1 MGKESQSEAVEAT
14 DSSLEFTARDFIEEF
29 FKIRDKKGNLIS
41 LKFNHAQEEFYSH
54 LKETYGTKP
63 SRYIVL
69 KARQLGIS
77 TFTEAFI
84 TFMTMFNPNTNS
96 VIMAHLAESAS
107 SIFNMTR
114 LFISELPDMMRP
126 QQKYSNAKEIVFDGE
141 NGLKSSIRVMVAS
154 DATRGSTYKYAHL
167 SEVAFWEHP
176 EDALLAL
183 NQAVPMTDDSLI
195 VMESTAN
202 GFNYFYNLWQ
212 DAVNGRNDYT
222 PIFFP
227 WYVDPSYSR
236 PYDGFTLTQYEVDI
250 KNRFNLT
257 LDQLQWRRWCI
268 ANNCGNDELKFRQE
282 YPITPEEAFITS
294 GTSIF
299 NTEQILE
306 HMKSLPEPIKR
317 GYFDYDYDG
326 LHITNIHWRDDLNG
340 YIKIYKDRTMGNT
353 VIGGDTA
360 GEGSD
365 YFVAQVLDSDGYL
378 CATLHHQFDE
388 DLYVKQ
394 VYCLGAYYHSLI
406 AIEANFGTFPNRELQ
421 RLHYPTIY
429 VREKYDQIL
438 ADTQDRYGFKTTAL
452 TRPQIISQ
460 LVEIAREH
468 IEKINDRETLQE
480 MLSFVRN
487 KRGRAEA
494 SEGTH
499 DDLVM
504 GLAIAYEALNQLP
517 NRISKP
523 KIQERMDEDLAFFNY

>member
-1 MGKESQSEAVEAT
+1 MS
-14 DSSLEFTARDFIEEF
+14 FTAKQFIEEF
-29 FKIRDKKGNLIS
+29 FKIKNKDGDLVQ
-41 LKFNHAQEEFYSH
+41 LKFNDSQQKFYSL
-54 LKETYGTKP
+54 LKESYGKKP
-63 SRYIVL
+63 SRFIIL

-107 SIFNMTR
+107 AIFNMTK
-114 LFISELPDMMRP
+114 LFISELPPGMQP
-126 QQKYSNAKEIVFDGE
+126 KQKYSNAKEIVFDADT

-227 WYVDPSYSR
+227 WYVDPSYTR
-236 PYDGFTLTQYEVDI
+236 PYDGFSLTPYEKDI
-250 KNRFNLT
+250 MERYSLT
-257 LDQLQWRRWCI
+257 PDQLQWRRWCI
-268 ANNCGNDELKFRQE
+268 SNNCGNDELKFRQE

-299 NTEQILE
+299 NTEIILE
-306 HMKSLPEPIKR
+306 HMKNLSPILRR
-317 GYFDYDYDG
+317 GYFTYDYDG
-326 LHITNIHWRDDLNG
+326 MTIRNIKWKDDPMG
-340 YIKIYKDRTMGNT
+340 YIKIYRDPTGSFT
-353 VIGGDTA
+353 SLGGDTA

-365 YFVAQVLDSDGYL
+365 YFVGQVLDPGGYL

-388 DLYVKQ
+388 DLYTKQ
-394 VYCLGAYYHSLI
+394 MYCLGAYYNSLI
-406 AIEANFGTFPNRELQ
+406 AIEANFGSFPNRELQ
-421 RLHYPTIY
+421 RLRYPSIY
-429 VREKYDQIL
+429 VRENYDTML
-438 ADTQDRYGFKTTAL
+438 ASNQERYGFKTTSL
-452 TRPQIISQ
+452 TRPVIISQ

-468 IEKINDRETLQE
+468 IDRINDRETLQE

-487 KRGRAEA
+487 SKGRAEA
-494 SEGTH
+494 SQGTH

-504 GLAIAYEALNQLP
+504 GLAIAYEALKQLP
-517 NRISKP
+517 NRTPVK
-523 KIQERMDEDLAFFNY
+523 KEGYDEDLAFFNY

>member
-1 MGKESQSEAVEAT
+1 MS
-14 DSSLEFTARDFIEEF
+14 DFTAKDFIQEF
-29 FKIRDKKGNLIS
+29 FKIKDKKGNLVQ
-41 LKFNHAQEEFYSH
+41 LKFNSSQEKFYDM
-54 LKETYGTKP
+54 LKESYGTKP
-63 SRYIVL
+63 SRFIIL

-96 VIMAHLAESAS
+96 VIMAHLSESAS
-107 SIFNMTR
+107 AIFNMTK
-114 LFISELPDMMRP
+114 LFVSELPSGMQP
-126 QQKYSNAKEIVFDGE
+126 QQKYSNAKEIVFDADE

-154 DATRGSTYKYAHL
+154 DATRGSTYKFAHL

-236 PYDGFTLTQYEVDI
+236 PYDGFELSPYEKDI
-250 KNRFNLT
+250 KDRFNLT

-299 NTEQILE
+299 NTEIILE
-306 HMKSLPEPIKR
+306 HMKNLKPPIKT
-317 GYFDYDYDG
+317 GYFNYDYDG
-326 LHITNIHWRDDLNG
+326 LHITNIQWKDDPLG
-340 YIKIYKDRTMGNT
+340 YIKIYKDRTNGST

-365 YFVAQVLDSDGYL
+365 FFVAQVLDQDGFL

-394 VYCLGAYYHSLI
+394 TYCLGAYYHSLI
-406 AIEANFGTFPNRELQ
+406 AIESNFSTFANRELQ
-421 RLHYPTIY
+421 RLRYPTLY
-429 VREKYDQIL
+429 VREKYDQIVGDVQERL
-438 ADTQDRYGFKTTAL
+438 GFKTTAL
-452 TRPQIISQ
+452 TRPLIINQ
-460 LVEIAREH
+460 LVEIVREH
-468 IEKINDRETLQE
+468 VDRINDRETLQE

-487 KRGRAEA
+487 AKGRAEA
-494 SEGTH
+494 SQGTH

-504 GLAIAYEALNQLP
+504 GLAIAYEAMRQLP
-517 NRISKP
+517 NRVNMKP
-523 KIQERMDEDLAFFNY
+523 KQKEEVFDEDLAFFNF

>member
-1 MGKESQSEAVEAT
+1 M
-14 DSSLEFTARDFIEEF
+14 SSYSDNVVDFTAKDFIEEF
-29 FKIRDKKGNLIS
+29 FKIKDKKGNLIK
-41 LKFNHAQEEFYSH
+41 LKFNHSQQKFYDL
-54 LKETYGTKP
+54 LKESYGSRP

-107 SIFNMTR
+107 SIFNMTK
-114 LFISELPDMMRP
+114 LFVNELPDGMRP
-126 QQKYSNAKEIVFDGE
+126 QQKYSNAKEIVFDADE

-227 WYVDPSYSR
+227 WYVDPSYTR
-236 PYDGFTLTQYEVDI
+236 PYDGFTLTPYEKDI
-250 KNRFNLT
+250 MERYDLS

-268 ANNCGNDELKFRQE
+268 ANNCGNDEMKFRQE

-299 NTEQILE
+299 ANDIILE
-306 HMKSLPEPIKR
+306 HMKNLKDPIKR
-317 GYFDYDYDG
+317 GYFNYDYDG
-326 LHITNIHWRDDLNG
+326 LHITNIRWVNDPLG
-340 YIKIYKDRTMGNT
+340 YIKIYKEPTSNPT
-353 VIGGDTA
+353 VLGGDTA

-365 YFVAQVLDSDGYL
+365 FFVGQVLDSNGYL

-394 VYCLGAYYHSLI
+394 VYCLGAYYHSLV
-406 AIEANFGTFPNRELQ
+406 AIEANFSTFPNRELQ
-421 RLHYPTIY
+421 RLRYPTLY
-429 VREKYDQIL
+429 VRETYDTIVPGAQE
-438 ADTQDRYGFKTTAL
+438 RFGFKTTAL
-452 TRPQIISQ
+452 TRPTIINQ
-460 LVEIAREH
+460 LVEIVREH
-468 IEKINDRETLQE
+468 VDRINDRETLQE

-487 KRGRAEA
+487 AKGRPEA
-494 SEGTH
+494 SQGTH

-504 GLAIAYEALNQLP
+504 GLAIAYEALRQLP
-517 NRISKP
+517 TKRIQTVEK
-523 KIQERMDEDLAFFNY
+523 KYDEDLAFFNY

>member
-1 MGKESQSEAVEAT
+1 MSNYRDGA
-14 DSSLEFTARDFIEEF
+14 DFTAKDFIEEF
-29 FKIRDKKGNLIS
+29 FRIRDKKGDLVN
-41 LKFNHAQEEFYSH
+41 LKFNYSQNVFYDH
-54 LKETYGTKP
+54 LKQSYGKKP

-107 SIFNMTR
+107 SIFNMTK
-114 LFISELPDMMRP
+114 LFISELPDAMRP
-126 QQKYSNAKEIVFDGE
+126 QQKYSNAKEIVFDGD

-176 EDALLAL
+176 EEALLAL

-202 GFNYFYNLWQ
+202 GFNYFYTLWQ

-227 WYVDPSYSR
+227 WYVDPNYTR
-236 PYDGFTLTQYEVDI
+236 PYDGFQLTSYEKQI
-250 KNRFNLT
+250 KERYDLT

-299 NTEQILE
+299 NTEIILE

-326 LHITNIHWRDDLNG
+326 LHITNIRWRDDSFG
-340 YIKIYKDRTMGNT
+340 YIRIYKDYMGGNT

-365 YFVAQVLDSDGYL
+365 FFVGQVLDQNGYL

-394 VYCLGAYYHSLI
+394 MYCLGAYYHSLI
-406 AIEANFGTFPNRELQ
+406 AIEANFSTFPNRELQ
-421 RLHYPTIY
+421 RLRYPTLY
-429 VREKYDQIL
+429 VRETFDNIAYDV
-438 ADTQDRYGFKTTAL
+438 QDKFGFKTTSL
-452 TRPQIISQ
+452 TRPQIISE

-487 KRGRAEA
+487 ERGRAEA
-494 SEGTH
+494 SEGAH

-504 GLAIAYEALNQLP
+504 GLAIAYHALGQLP
-517 NRISKP
+517 ARRKP
-523 KIQERMDEDLAFFNY
+523 TVVAERMDEDLAFFNYQ

>member
-1 MGKESQSEAVEAT
+1 ME
-14 DSSLEFTARDFIEEF
+14 EFTAKDFIQEF
-29 FKIRDKKGNLIS
+29 FKIKDKNGNLVK
-41 LKFNHAQEEFYSH
+41 LKFNNSQEKFYDM
-54 LKETYGTKP
+54 LKQSYGTKP

-96 VIMAHLAESAS
+96 VIMAHLSESAS
-107 SIFNMTR
+107 SIFNMTK
-114 LFISELPDMMRP
+114 LFINELPSAMTP
-126 QQKYSNAKEIVFDGE
+126 KQKYSNAKEIVFDAEE

-154 DATRGSTYKYAHL
+154 DATRGSTYKFAHL

-183 NQAVPMTDDSLI
+183 NQAIPMTDDSLI

-236 PYDGFTLTQYEVDI
+236 PYDGFSLTTYEKDI
-250 KNRFNLT
+250 KERFNLT

-299 NTEQILE
+299 NTEIILE
-306 HMKSLPEPIKR
+306 HMKNLKPPIKT
-317 GYFDYDYDG
+317 GYFNYDYDG
-326 LHITNIHWRDDLNG
+326 LHITNIQWVDDPLG
-340 YIKIYKDRTMGNT
+340 YIKIYKDRTTGST

-365 YFVAQVLDSDGYL
+365 FFVAQVLDQDGFL

-406 AIEANFGTFPNRELQ
+406 AIEANFSTFPNRELQ
-421 RLHYPTIY
+421 RLRYPTLY
-429 VREKYDQIL
+429 VRETYDQIVSNV
-438 ADTQDRYGFKTTAL
+438 QERYGFKTTAL
-452 TRPQIISQ
+452 TRPTIINQ

-468 IEKINDRETLQE
+468 IDRINDRETLQE

-487 KRGRAEA
+487 AKGRAEA
-494 SEGTH
+494 SQGTH

-504 GLAIAYEALNQLP
+504 GLAIAYEAMRQMP
-517 NRISKP
+517 NRVNIRP
-523 KIQERMDEDLAFFNY
+523 KQNEDFYDEDLAFFNY

>member
-1 MGKESQSEAVEAT
+1 MGKESQTEAVE
-14 DSSLEFTARDFIEEF
+14 FTIKDFIQDF
-29 FKIRDKKGNLIS
+29 FKIKDKKGDLIN
-41 LKFNHAQEEFYSH
+41 LKFNHAQEEFYAR
-54 LKETYGTKP
+54 LKESYGNYP
-63 SRYIVL
+63 SRFIVL

-77 TFTEAFI
+77 TITEAFI
-84 TFMTMFNPNTNS
+84 TSMTMLSPNTNS
-96 VIMAHLAESAS
+96 VIMAHLSESAS
-107 SIFNMTR
+107 SIFNMTK
-114 LFISELPDMMRP
+114 LYIDELPDGMKP
-126 QQKYSNAKEIVFDGE
+126 QQKYSNAKEIVFDGD

-154 DATRGSTYKYAHL
+154 DATRGSTYKFAHL

-176 EDALLAL
+176 EEALLAL

-202 GFNYFYNLWQ
+202 GFNYFYTLWQ

-227 WYVDPSYSR
+227 WYVDPNYSR
-236 PYDGFTLTQYEVDI
+236 PYDGFTLTPYEKDI
-250 KNRFNLT
+250 KERFNLT

-299 NTEQILE
+299 NTEIILN
-306 HMKSLPEPIKR
+306 HMKNLPDPIQK
-317 GYFDYDYDG
+317 GYFSYDYDG
-326 LHITNIHWRDDLNG
+326 LHITNIHWVDDPLG
-340 YIKIYKDRTMGNT
+340 YIKIYKPPTTSST

-365 YFVAQVLDSDGYL
+365 FFVAQVLNPEGYL

-394 VYCLGAYYHSLI
+394 VYCLGAYYHSLV
-406 AIEANFGTFPNRELQ
+406 AIEANFSTFPNRELQ
-421 RLHYPTIY
+421 RLRYPTIY
-429 VREKYDQIL
+429 VRETYDQIL
-438 ADTQDRYGFKTTAL
+438 SDNQERYGFKTTAL
-452 TRPQIISQ
+452 TRPTIINQ

-468 IEKINDRETLQE
+468 IDRINDRETLQE

-487 KRGRAEA
+487 AKGRPEA
-494 SEGTH
+494 SQGTH

-504 GLAIAYEALNQLP
+504 GLAIAYEALRQLP
-517 NRISKP
+517 TKRIVKKS
-523 KIQERMDEDLAFFNY
+523 ETFDEDQLFFDF

>member
-1 MGKESQSEAVEAT
+1 MDT
-14 DSSLEFTARDFIEEF
+14 NFTAKDFIEEF
-29 FKIRDKKGNLIS
+29 FKIRDKKGNLIN
-41 LKFNHAQEEFYSH
+41 LKFNHAQQKFYDL
-54 LKETYGTKP
+54 LKDSYGTKP

-84 TFMTMFNPNTNS
+84 TFMTMFNPNTSS
-96 VIMAHLAESAS
+96 VLMAHLSESAS
-107 SIFNMTR
+107 AIFNMTK
-114 LFISELPDMMRP
+114 LFVNELPLSMQP
-126 QQKYSNAKEIVFDGE
+126 QQKYSNAKEIVFDGD

-176 EDALLAL
+176 EEALLAL

-195 VMESTAN
+195 VIESTAN
-202 GFNYFYNLWQ
+202 GFNYFYTLWQ

-227 WYVDPSYSR
+227 WYIDPNYSR
-236 PYDGFTLTQYEVDI
+236 PYDGFDLTLYEKSIMD
-250 KNRFNLT
+250 KFNLT

-268 ANNCGNDELKFRQE
+268 ANNCGGDETKFRQE

-294 GTSIF
+294 GTSVF
-299 NTEQILE
+299 NSEQILE
-306 HMKSLPEPIKR
+306 HMKNLPEPLR
-317 GYFDYDYDG
+317 TGYFSYDYDG
-326 LHITNIHWRDDLNG
+326 LHITNIHWVNDSQG
-340 YIKIYKDRTMGNT
+340 YIKIYREANLT

-365 YFVAQVLDSDGYL
+365 FFAAQVIDSNGNL
-378 CATLHHQFDE
+378 CATLHKQFDG

-394 VYCLGAYYHSLI
+394 IYCLGAYYHSLI
-406 AIEANFGTFPNRELQ
+406 AIESNFDTFPNRELQ

-438 ADTQDRYGFKTTAL
+438 SDYQERYGFKTTSL
-452 TRPQIISQ
+452 TRPQIITQ

-468 IEKINDRETLQE
+468 IEKIVDRETLQE
-480 MLSFVRN
+480 MLSFIRN
-487 KRGRAEA
+487 AKGRPEAAEGA
-494 SEGTH
+494 H

-504 GLAIAYEALNQLP
+504 ALAIGYEALHQLP
-517 NRISKP
+517 SSRVTKP
-523 KIQERMDEDLAFFNY
+523 QITYERDEDLSFYEFGN

>member
-1 MGKESQSEAVEAT
+1 ME
-14 DSSLEFTARDFIEEF
+14 EFTAKDFIEEL
-29 FKIRDKKGNLIS
+29 FKIRNKKGELVN
-41 LKFNHAQEEFYSH
+41 LKFNHAQEEFYAH
-54 LKETYGTKP
+54 LKQSYGVKP
-63 SRYIVL
+63 SRYIIL

-96 VIMAHLAESAS
+96 VIMAHLSESAS
-107 SIFNMTR
+107 SIFNMTK
-114 LFISELPDMMRP
+114 LFVSELPDGMKP
-126 QQKYSNAKEIVFDGE
+126 QQKYSNAKEIVFDADE

-154 DATRGSTYKYAHL
+154 DATRGSTYKFAHL
-167 SEVAFWEHP
+167 SEVAFWEQP
-176 EDALLAL
+176 ETALLAL
-183 NQAVPMTDDSLI
+183 NQAIPMTDDSLI

-227 WYVDPSYSR
+227 WYVDPTYTR
-236 PYDGFTLTQYEVDI
+236 PYDGFALTPYEKDI
-250 KNRFNLT
+250 MDRYNLT
-257 LDQLQWRRWCI
+257 MDQLQWRRWCI

-299 NTEQILE
+299 NSEIILN
-306 HMKSLPEPIKR
+306 HMKSLPDPIR
-317 GYFDYDYDG
+317 TGYFDYDYDG
-326 LHITNIHWRDDLNG
+326 LHIMNIKWRDDPLG
-340 YIKIYKDRTMGNT
+340 YIKIYKDYMGGST

-365 YFVAQVLDSDGYL
+365 FFAAHVLNSKGEQ
-378 CATLHHQFDE
+378 CAVLHRQFDE
-388 DLYVKQ
+388 DLFVKQ

-406 AIEANFGTFPNRELQ
+406 AIESNFSTFPNRELQ
-421 RLHYPTIY
+421 RLHYPTLY
-429 VREKYDQIL
+429 VRETFDQIRL
-438 ADTQDRYGFKTTAL
+438 DVQDKYGFKTTSL
-452 TRPQIISQ
+452 TRPTIINQ

-468 IEKINDRETLQE
+468 IDKIVDRETLQE
-480 MLSFVRN
+480 MLSFIRN
-487 KRGRAEA
+487 PRGRAEA

-504 GLAIAYEALNQLP
+504 SLAIGYEALHQLP
-517 NRISKP
+517 MNKTTIVTN
-523 KIQERMDEDLAFFNY
+523 ERMDEDLAFYEY

>member
-1 MGKESQSEAVEAT
+1 MTNTLNTTS
-14 DSSLEFTARDFIEEF
+14 DFTVREFIEEF
-29 FKIRDKKGNLIS
+29 FKIRTKDGQLTT
-41 LKFNHAQEEFYSH
+41 LKFNHAQEKFYSY
-54 LKETYGTKP
+54 LKESYGNKP
-63 SRYIVL
+63 SRFIIL

-77 TFTEAFI
+77 TITEAFI
-84 TFMTMFNPNTNS
+84 TAMTIFNPNTSS
-96 VIMAHLAESAS
+96 VIMAHLSESAT

-114 LFISELPDMMRP
+114 LYVDELPKTMQPR
-126 QQKYSNAKEIVFDGE
+126 QKYSNAKEIVFDADE

-154 DATRGSTYKYAHL
+154 DSTRGSTYKFAHL

-176 EDALLAL
+176 EEALLAL

-227 WYVDPSYSR
+227 WYVDPLYTR
-236 PYDGFTLTQYEVDI
+236 KYDGFTLTSYEADI
-250 KNRFNLT
+250 MKRFNLT

-268 ANNCGNDELKFRQE
+268 ANNCGGDELKFRQE

-299 NTEQILE
+299 NSEIILE
-306 HMKSLPEPIKR
+306 HMKNLQEPLKR
-317 GYFDYDYDG
+317 GYFSYDYDG
-326 LHITNIHWRDDLNG
+326 LHITNIRWVDDSLG
-340 YIKIYKDRTMGNT
+340 YIRIYKEPHGNT

-365 YFVAQVLDSDGYL
+365 FFVGQVIDQDGFL

-394 VYCLGAYYHSLI
+394 IYCLGAYYHSLI
-406 AIEANFGTFPNRELQ
+406 AIESNFSTFPNRELQ
-421 RLHYPTIY
+421 RLHYPTLY
-429 VREKYDQIL
+429 VRETFDNIMSDVQEK
-438 ADTQDRYGFKTTAL
+438 YGFKTTSL
-452 TRPQIISQ
+452 TRPQIISE

-487 KRGRAEA
+487 GRGKAEA

-504 GLAIAYEALNQLP
+504 GLAIGYHALGQLP
-517 NRISKP
+517 SRTRKVIK
-523 KIQERMDEDLAFFNY
+523 QERMDEDLAFFNY

>member
-1 MGKESQSEAVEAT
+1 MEQI
-14 DSSLEFTARDFIEEF
+14 DYDFTAKDFIQEF
-29 FKIRDKKGNLIS
+29 FKIKDKNGNLIN
-41 LKFNHAQEEFYSH
+41 LNFNHSQQKFYDM
-54 LKETYGTKP
+54 LKESYGSRP
-63 SRYIVL
+63 SRFIIL

-96 VIMAHLAESAS
+96 VIMAHLSESAS
-107 SIFNMTR
+107 AIFNMTK
-114 LFISELPDMMRP
+114 LFVSELPPGMQP
-126 QQKYSNAKEIVFDGE
+126 KQKYSNAKEIVFDADE

-154 DATRGSTYKYAHL
+154 DATRGSTYKFAHL

-183 NQAVPMTDDSLI
+183 NQAVPATDDSLI

-236 PYDGFTLTQYEVDI
+236 PYDGFELTAYEKDI
-250 KNRFNLT
+250 KERFNLT

-268 ANNCGNDELKFRQE
+268 ANNCGNDELRFRQE

-299 NTEQILE
+299 NTEIILE
-306 HMKSLPEPIKR
+306 HMKNIKPPIKT
-317 GYFDYDYDG
+317 GYFNYDYDG
-326 LHITNIHWRDDLNG
+326 LHITNIKWVDDSLG
-340 YIKIYKDRTMGNT
+340 YIKIYKDRTTAPT

-365 YFVAQVLDSDGYL
+365 FFVAQVLDQDGFL

-406 AIEANFGTFPNRELQ
+406 AIEANFSTFPNRELQ
-421 RLHYPTIY
+421 RLKYPTLY
-429 VREKYDQIL
+429 VRETYDQIV
-438 ADTQDRYGFKTTAL
+438 ANVQERFGFKTTAL
-452 TRPQIISQ
+452 TRPTIINQ
-460 LVEIAREH
+460 LVEIVREH
-468 IEKINDRETLQE
+468 VDRINDRETLQE

-487 KRGRAEA
+487 AKGRAEA
-494 SEGTH
+494 SQGTH

-504 GLAIAYEALNQLP
+504 GLAIAYEAMRQLP
-517 NRISKP
+517 NKIMKP
-523 KIQERMDEDLAFFNY
+523 KQKEEVYDEDLAFFNY

>member
-1 MGKESQSEAVEAT
+1 ME
-14 DSSLEFTARDFIEEF
+14 DFTARDFIEEF
-29 FKIRDKKGNLIS
+29 FKIRNKKSELVP
-41 LKFNHAQEEFYSH
+41 LKFNHSQEHFYSL
-54 LKETYGTKP
+54 LKESYGKKP
-63 SRYIVL
+63 SRFIVL

-84 TFMTMFNPNTNS
+84 TFMTMFQPNTNS
-96 VIMAHLAESAS
+96 VIMAHLSESATA
-107 SIFNMTR
+107 IFNMTR
-114 LFISELPDMMRP
+114 LFIDELPDLMKP

-154 DATRGSTYKYAHL
+154 DATRGSTYKFAHL

-176 EDALLAL
+176 ETALLAL

-227 WYVDPSYSR
+227 WYVDPEYSR
-236 PYDGFTLTQYEVDI
+236 PYDGFDLSPYESDI
-250 KNRFNLT
+250 KERYNLT

-268 ANNCGNDELKFRQE
+268 ANNCGGDETKFRQE

-306 HMKSLPEPIKR
+306 HMKDLKAPIKT
-317 GYFDYDYDG
+317 GYFSYDYDG
-326 LHITNIHWRDDLNG
+326 LHITNIRWVDDPRG
-340 YIKIYKDRTMGNT
+340 YIRMYRDRTGGNT

-365 YFVAQVLDSDGYL
+365 FFVGQVIDSDGFL

-394 VYCLGAYYHSLI
+394 IYCLGAYYNSLI
-406 AIEANFGTFPNRELQ
+406 AIESNFSTFPNRELQ
-421 RLHYPTIY
+421 RLRYPSIY
-429 VREKYDQIL
+429 VRETFDSIQYDVQEKF
-438 ADTQDRYGFKTTAL
+438 GFRTTSL
-452 TRPQIISQ
+452 TRPQIISE

-468 IEKINDRETLQE
+468 LNNINDRETLQE

-487 KRGRAEA
+487 GRGRAEA

-504 GLAIAYEALNQLP
+504 ALAIGYHALGQLP
-517 NRISKP
+517 SRKRVPIT
-523 KIQERMDEDLAFFNY
+523 ERKDEDLDFYNYQ

>member
-1 MGKESQSEAVEAT
+1 MTT
-14 DSSLEFTARDFIEEF
+14 DFTAQDFIEEF
-29 FKIRDKKGNLIS
+29 FKIRDKNGKLVK
-41 LKFNHAQEEFYSH
+41 LKFNHAQQTLYDN
-54 LKETYGTKP
+54 LKESYGKKP

-84 TFMTMFNPNTNS
+84 SFMTMFNPNTSS
-96 VIMAHLAESAS
+96 VIMAHLSESATA
-107 SIFNMTR
+107 IFNMTR
-114 LFISELPDMMRP
+114 LFVDELPAGMKP
-126 QQKYSNAKEIVFDGE
+126 KQKYSNAKEIVFDADE

-195 VMESTAN
+195 IMESTAN

-227 WYVDPSYSR
+227 WYVDPQYKR
-236 PYDGFTLTQYEVDI
+236 PYDGFTLSSYEKDI
-250 KNRFNLT
+250 MDRFNLT

-268 ANNCGNDELKFRQE
+268 ANNCGGDETKFRQE

-299 NTEQILE
+299 NNELILE
-306 HMKSLPEPIKR
+306 HMKSLKPPVKT
-317 GYFDYDYDG
+317 GYFSYDYDG
-326 LHITNIHWRDDLNG
+326 LHITNIRWVDDPYG
-340 YIKIYKDRTMGNT
+340 YIRIYKNRTTGST
-353 VIGGDTA
+353 VLGGDTA

-365 YFVAQVLDSDGYL
+365 FFVGQVLDSNGYL

-388 DLYVKQ
+388 DLYTKQ
-394 VYCLGAYYHSLI
+394 MYCLGAYYRSLI
-406 AIEANFGTFPNRELQ
+406 AIESNFSTFPNRELQ
-421 RLHYPTIY
+421 RLHYPTLY
-429 VREKYDQIL
+429 VRETYDQIVSNV
-438 ADTQDRYGFKTTAL
+438 QERFGFKTTSL
-452 TRPQIISQ
+452 TRPLIINQ
-460 LVEIAREH
+460 LVEIVREH
-468 IEKINDRETLQE
+468 VDRINDRETLQE

-487 KRGRAEA
+487 AKGRAEA
-494 SEGTH
+494 SQGTH

-504 GLAIAYEALNQLP
+504 GLAIAYEALRQLP
-517 NRISKP
+517 TKRIRTVEK
-523 KIQERMDEDLAFFNY
+523 KQDEDLAFFNF

>member
-1 MGKESQSEAVEAT
+1 MGKESQSET
-14 DSSLEFTARDFIEEF
+14 LEFTARDFIEEF
-29 FKIRDKKGNLIS
+29 FKIRDKNGNLIN
-41 LKFNHAQEEFYSH
+41 LKFNFAQDKFYSL
-54 LKETYGTKP
+54 LKESYGTKP
-63 SRYIVL
+63 SRFIVL

-84 TFMTMFNPNTNS
+84 TFMTMFNPNTSS
-96 VIMAHLAESAS
+96 VLMAHLSESAS
-107 SIFNMTR
+107 AIFNMTK
-114 LFISELPDMMRP
+114 LFVNELPRSMQP
-126 QQKYSNAKEIVFDGE
+126 QQKYSNAKEIVFDGD

-176 EDALLAL
+176 EEALLAL

-195 VMESTAN
+195 VIESTAN

-222 PIFFP
+222 PLFFP
-227 WYVDPSYSR
+227 WYVDPNYSR
-236 PYDGFTLTQYEVDI
+236 KYDGFQLSPYEADI
-250 KNRFNLT
+250 KERYNLT

-268 ANNCGNDELKFRQE
+268 ANNCGGDEVKFRQE

-306 HMKSLPEPIKR
+306 HMKSLKGPIRR
-317 GYFDYDYDG
+317 GYFSYDYDG
-326 LHITNIHWRDDLNG
+326 LHLTNIHWVNDSNG
-340 YIKIYKDRTMGNT
+340 YIKIYREPMGMS

-365 YFVAQVLDSDGYL
+365 FFAAHVLDSDGNQ
-378 CATLHHQFDE
+378 CATLHKQFDG
-388 DLYVKQ
+388 DLFVKQ
-394 VYCLGAYYHSLI
+394 IYCLGAYYKSLI
-406 AIEANFGTFPNRELQ
+406 AIESNFDTFPNRELQ
-421 RLHYPTIY
+421 RLRYPTIY

-452 TRPQIISQ
+452 TRPAIITQ

-468 IEKINDRETLQE
+468 IEKISDKETLQE
-480 MLSFVRN
+480 MLSFIRN
-487 KRGRAEA
+487 PKGRAEA
-494 SEGTH
+494 AEGAH
-499 DDLVM
+499 DDLVIS
-504 GLAIAYEALNQLP
+504 LAIAYEAMHQLP
-517 NRISKP
+517 NRTPRK
-523 KIQERMDEDLAFFNY
+523 KIRPERRDEDLEFFNYQ

>member
-1 MGKESQSEAVEAT
+1 M
-14 DSSLEFTARDFIEEF
+14 FTAREFIEEF
-29 FKIRDKKGNLIS
+29 FKIRTKNGELTT
-41 LKFNHAQEEFYSH
+41 LKFNHAQEEFYSR
-54 LKETYGTKP
+54 LKESYGNRP
-63 SRYIVL
+63 SRFIVL

-96 VIMAHLAESAS
+96 VIMAHLSESAS
-107 SIFNMTR
+107 TIFNMTK
-114 LFISELPDMMRP
+114 LFYDELPDGMKP
-126 QQKYSNAKEIVFDGE
+126 QQKYSNAKELVFDGE

-154 DATRGSTYKYAHL
+154 DATRGGTYKYAHL
-167 SEVAFWEHP
+167 SEVAFWDKP
-176 EDALLAL
+176 EQALLAL

-195 VMESTAN
+195 IMESTAN
-202 GFNYFYNLWQ
+202 GFNHFYNLWQ

-227 WYVDPSYSR
+227 WYVDPSYTR
-236 PYDGFTLTQYEVDI
+236 PYDGFTLTQYENDI
-250 KNRFNLT
+250 KERFNLT

-268 ANNCGNDELKFRQE
+268 ANNCANDELKFRQE

-299 NTEQILE
+299 NTEIILE
-306 HMKSLPEPIKR
+306 HMKNLPEPIRK

-326 LHITNIHWRDDLNG
+326 LHITNIRWHNDELG
-340 YIKIYKDRTMGNT
+340 YIRIYREPNGPT

-365 YFVAQVLDSDGYL
+365 FFVGQVLDSNGYL

-394 VYCLGAYYHSLI
+394 IYCLGAYYRSLI
-406 AIEANFGTFPNRELQ
+406 AIESNFSTYPNRELQ
-421 RLHYPTIY
+421 RLHYPTLY
-429 VREKYDQIL
+429 VRETFDNIL
-438 ADTQDRYGFKTTAL
+438 SDVQDKFGFKTTAL
-452 TRPQIISQ
+452 TRPIIISN
-460 LVEIAREH
+460 LVSIAREH
-468 IEKINDRETLQE
+468 IDKINDRETLQE

-487 KRGRAEA
+487 SKGRAEA

-504 GLAIAYEALNQLP
+504 GLAIAYHALGQLP
-517 NRISKP
+517 NRANRTP
-523 KIQERMDEDLAFFNY
+523 VRREERIDEDLAFFNY

>member
-1 MGKESQSEAVEAT
+1 MGKESQAETV
-14 DSSLEFTARDFIEEF
+14 DFTAKDFIEEF
-29 FKIRDKKGNLIS
+29 FMIRDKKSDLIP
-41 LKFNHAQEEFYSH
+41 LKFNFPQQRFYSM
-54 LKETYGTKP
+54 LKESYGTKP
-63 SRYIVL
+63 SRYIIL
-69 KARQLGIS
+69 KARQLGVS

-84 TFMTMFNPNTNS
+84 TFMTMFTPNTNS

-107 SIFNMTR
+107 AIFNMTR
-114 LFISELPDMMRP
+114 LFISELPPGMKP
-126 QQKYSNAKEIVFDGE
+126 KQKNSNAKEIVFDADE
-141 NGLKSSIRVMVAS
+141 NGLKSSIRIMVAS
-154 DATRGSTYKYAHL
+154 ESTRGSTYKFAHL

-176 EDALLAL
+176 EEALLAV

-202 GFNYFYNLWQ
+202 GFNYFYTLWQ

-236 PYDGFTLTQYEVDI
+236 PYDGFSLSPYEKDI
-250 KNRFNLT
+250 MERYDLT

-268 ANNCGNDELKFRQE
+268 ANNCGNDEYKFRQE

-299 NTEQILE
+299 NTEIILE
-306 HMKSLPEPIKR
+306 HMKDLKPPIMT

-326 LHITNIHWRDDLNG
+326 LHITNIRWKNDPMG
-340 YIKIYKDRTMGNT
+340 YIRIYKDRTT
-353 VIGGDTA
+353 APTALGGDTA

-365 YFVAQVLDSDGYL
+365 FFTAQVVDQSGYL
-378 CATLHHQFDE
+378 CATLHRQFDE

-406 AIEANFGTFPNRELQ
+406 AIEANFSTYPNRELQ
-421 RLHYPTIY
+421 RLQYPTLY
-429 VREKYDQIL
+429 VREKFDQIMS
-438 ADTQDRYGFKTTAL
+438 DTQDRFGFKTTSL
-452 TRPQIISQ
+452 TRPEIISN

-468 IEKINDRETLQE
+468 IDRINDRETLQE

-487 KRGRAEA
+487 QKGRAEA
-494 SEGTH
+494 EQGAH

-504 GLAIAYEALNQLP
+504 GLAIAYHALGQLSS
-517 NRISKP
+517 RFQQKP
-523 KIQERMDEDLAFFNY
+523 VRKETYDEDLAFFEY

>member
-1 MGKESQSEAVEAT
+1 MGEETQSEAVEF
-14 DSSLEFTARDFIEEF
+14 SLRDFIEEF
-29 FKIRDKKGNLIS
+29 FKIRSKTGELIT
-41 LKFNHAQEEFYSH
+41 LKFNHAQERFYEL
-54 LKETYGTKP
+54 LKESYGCKP

-77 TFTEAFI
+77 TFTEAII
-84 TFMTMFNPNTNS
+84 TALTMFNPNTSS
-96 VIMAHLAESAS
+96 VLLAHQADSAS
-107 SIFNMTR
+107 AIFNMTK
-114 LFISELPDMMRP
+114 LYINELPPAMQP

-176 EDALLAL
+176 EEALLAL
-183 NQAVPMTDDSLI
+183 NQAVPSTDDSLI
-195 VMESTAN
+195 VIESTAN

-212 DAVNGRNDYT
+212 DAVNGRSDYT
-222 PIFFP
+222 PLFFP
-227 WYVDPSYSR
+227 WYIDPNYSR
-236 PYDGFTLTQYEVDI
+236 PYDGFTLSLYEADI
-250 KNRFNLT
+250 KERFNLT

-268 ANNCGNDELKFRQE
+268 ANNCGGDELKFRQE

-299 NTEQILE
+299 NTEIILE

-317 GYFDYDYDG
+317 GYFSYDYDG
-326 LHITNIHWRDDLNG
+326 LHLTNIHWVEDSLG
-340 YIKIYKDRTMGNT
+340 YIKIYKDRTNLNT

-365 YFVAQVLDSDGYL
+365 FFVAQVIDNDGYL
-378 CATLHHQFDE
+378 CATLHKQFDS

-406 AIEANFGTFPNRELQ
+406 AIESNFDTFPNRELQ
-421 RLHYPTIY
+421 RLKYPTLY
-429 VREKYDQIL
+429 VRETFDSIVHDVQE
-438 ADTQDRYGFKTTAL
+438 RYGFKTTAL
-452 TRPQIISQ
+452 TRPQIISE
-460 LVEIAREH
+460 LVEISREH

-487 KRGRAEA
+487 TKGRAEA

-504 GLAIAYEALNQLP
+504 ALAIGYHALGQLP
-517 NRISKP
+517 NRTSK
-523 KIQERMDEDLAFFNY
+523 KIIKDERMDEDLAFFNY

>member
-1 MGKESQSEAVEAT
+1 MGKESQSETV
-14 DSSLEFTARDFIEEF
+14 EFTAQDFIEEF
-29 FKIRDKKGNLIS
+29 FYIRDKTGNLIN
-41 LKFNHAQEEFYSH
+41 LKFNYAQQVFYDH
-54 LKETYGTKP
+54 LKESYGSKP
-63 SRYIVL
+63 SRFIVL

-84 TFMTMFNPNTNS
+84 TFMTMFNPNTSS
-96 VIMAHLAESAS
+96 VLLAHQADSAS
-107 SIFNMTR
+107 AIFNMTK
-114 LFISELPDMMRP
+114 LYVNELPKSMQP
-126 QQKYSNAKEIVFDGE
+126 QQKYSNAKEIVFDGD

-176 EDALLAL
+176 EEALLAL
-183 NQAVPMTDDSLI
+183 NQAVPMTNDSLI
-195 VMESTAN
+195 VIESTAN

-222 PIFFP
+222 PLFFP
-227 WYVDPSYSR
+227 WYVDPAYSR
-236 PYDGFTLTQYEVDI
+236 PYDGFALTSYELSI
-250 KNRFNLT
+250 KEKYNLT
-257 LDQLQWRRWCI
+257 LEQLQWRRWCI
-268 ANNCGNDELKFRQE
+268 ANNCANDEIKFRQE
-282 YPITPEEAFITS
+282 YPISPEEAFITS

-299 NTEQILE
+299 NTELILE

-326 LHITNIHWRDDLNG
+326 LHITNIHWRDDYNG
-340 YIKIYKDRTMGNT
+340 YIKIYKDRTTANT

-365 YFVAQVLDSDGYL
+365 FFVGQVIDQNGYL

-394 VYCLGAYYHSLI
+394 IYCLGAYYNSLI
-406 AIEANFGTFPNRELQ
+406 AVEANFGTYPNRELQ
-421 RLHYPTIY
+421 RLGYPMLY
-429 VREKYDQIL
+429 VRETFDNIQYNV
-438 ADTQDRYGFKTTAL
+438 QDKLGFKTTAL
-452 TRPQIISQ
+452 TRPQIISE

-468 IEKINDRETLQE
+468 IENINDRETLQE

-487 KRGRAEA
+487 ERGRAEA

-504 GLAIAYEALNQLP
+504 GLAIGYHALGQLP
-517 NRISKP
+517 NMPNKKP
-523 KIQERMDEDLAFFNY
+523 VRRAERMDEDLAFFNYL

>member
-1 MGKESQSEAVEAT
+1 M
-14 DSSLEFTARDFIEEF
+14 DYDFTAKDFIEEF
-29 FKIRDKKGNLIS
+29 FKIKDKKGNLVQ
-41 LKFNHAQEEFYSH
+41 LKFNHAQQKFYDL
-54 LKETYGTKP
+54 LKQSYGTKP

-84 TFMTMFNPNTNS
+84 AFMTMFNSNTSS

-107 SIFNMTR
+107 NIFNMTR
-114 LFISELPDMMRP
+114 LFINELPEGMQP
-126 QQKYSNAKEIVFDGE
+126 QQKYSNAKEIVFDAEE
-141 NGLKSSIRVMVAS
+141 NGLKSSIRVMIAS
-154 DATRGSTYKYAHL
+154 DATRGSTYKLAHL
-167 SEVAFWEHP
+167 SEVAFWEKP
-176 EDALLAL
+176 EEALLAL

-236 PYDGFTLTQYEVDI
+236 PYDGFTLTPYEKDI
-250 KNRFNLT
+250 KERYNLT
-257 LDQLQWRRWCI
+257 DDQLQWRRWCI

-299 NTEQILE
+299 NTEIILE
-306 HMKSLPEPIKR
+306 HMKNLKPPIKT
-317 GYFDYDYDG
+317 GYFNYDYDG
-326 LHITNIHWRDDLNG
+326 LHITNIHWKEDPLG
-340 YIKIYKDRTMGNT
+340 YIKIYKDRTTGNT

-365 YFVAQVLDSDGYL
+365 FFVAQVLDQDGFL

-421 RLHYPTIY
+421 RLKYPTLY
-429 VREKYDQIL
+429 VRETYDQIVSNV
-438 ADTQDRYGFKTTAL
+438 QERYGFKTTAL
-452 TRPQIISQ
+452 TRPTIINQ
-460 LVEIAREH
+460 LVEIVREH
-468 IEKINDRETLQE
+468 IDRIHDRETLQE

-487 KRGRAEA
+487 SKGRAEA
-494 SEGTH
+494 SQGTH

-504 GLAIAYEALNQLP
+504 GLAIAYEAMRQLP
-517 NRISKP
+517 NRVNIRP
-523 KIQERMDEDLAFFNY
+523 KQNEDIYDEDLAFFNY